1 MNESQSERI
10 YDEVFRT
17 WLHGQL
23 LSPRDGVRRSLRRSA
38 KRNFGRD
45 VDEDGPVQRLW
56 HAGWTLLQWRDHA
69 APWSR
74 DPDWDRERAI
84 DALLQ
89 AVEILGALAERAS
102 WRDDPVFKNLA
113 AVRAL
118 AVEIGRARQE
128 GPLDYDGWESTLVD
142 LSKNRELARHKG
154 GRQAYAPGISRDDIL
169 AARAQL
175 IESLGGFQR
184 TADADLAAR
193 LRDDLADLVVAYDE
207 AKQAQGALDFL
218 DLLVRARDLVRDNR
232 EARRSFQGRFT
243 KLFVDE
249 FQDTDPLQAELL
261 VLLAADESSLDA
273 THPDWR
279 TAVVRP
285 GALFIVGDPK
295 QSIYRFRRADVGV
308 YRDVC
313 ARLEAGG
320 ATRVPLQASFR
331 ASENI
336 QRAVNAAFAPVMADD
351 PVTLQAS
358 YMPLLK
364 VRDDLPAQPSVV
376 VLPVPRPYGR
386 TKQVTAYAD
395 RGLASGR
402 GRRLRRVAGQ
412 REQVARH
419 RTHGRAGRCRS
430 RRVTSVCCF
439 ADSPAG
445 RTT

>member
-1 MNESQSERI
+1 MKLRERIELERRAARAQDDTPAVAAFERALGHLEEAHVSTIHTFCADLLRERPVEARIDPLFVVLNESQAERI

-23 LSPRDGVRRSLRRSA
+23 LSPRDGLRRSLRRTA

-89 AVEILGALAERAS
+89 AIEIIGALAERAS

-113 AVRAL
+113 AARAL
-118 AVEIGRARQE
+118 ALEIGRARQE
-128 GPLDYDGWESTLVD
+128 GPIDYDGWESTLID
-142 LSKNRELARHKG
+142 LSKNRELAQHKG

-169 AARAQL
+169 NARAQL
-175 IESLGGFQR
+175 IESLGDFQR
-184 TADADLAAR
+184 KADADLAAR
-193 LRDDLADLVVAYDE
+193 LRDDLADLIVAYDE

-218 DLLVRARDLVRDNR
+218 DLLVRARDLVRDDR
-232 EARRSFQGRFT
+232 KARRSFQGRFT
-243 KLFVDE
+243 RLFVDE

-261 VLLAADESSLDA
+261 VLLAADESRLDPA
-273 THPDWR
+273 HPDWR
-279 TAVVRP
+279 AAVVRP

-320 ATRVPLQASFR
+320 DPRVWRKATSGRRRL
-331 ASENI
+331 
-336 QRAVNAAFAPVMADD
+336 QRAVNAALAPYD
-351 PVTLQAS
+351 
-358 YMPLLK
+358 
-364 VRDDLPAQPSVV
+364 
-376 VLPVPRPYGR
+376 
-386 TKQVTAYAD
+386 
-395 RGLASGR
+395 
-402 GRRLRRVAGQ
+402 
-412 REQVARH
+412 
-419 RTHGRAGRCRS
+419 
-430 RRVTSVCCF
+430 
-439 ADSPAG
+439 
-445 RTT
+445 

>member
-1 MNESQSERI
+1 M
-10 YDEVFRT
+10 
-17 WLHGQL
+17 
-23 LSPRDGVRRSLRRSA
+23 
-38 KRNFGRD
+38 
-45 VDEDGPVQRLW
+45 QRLR

-84 DALLQ
+84 DALLE

-113 AVRAL
+113 AARAL

-169 AARAQL
+169 GARAQL
-175 IESLGGFQR
+175 IESLGAFQR

-232 EARRSFQGRFT
+232 RGE
-243 KLFVDE
+243 
-249 FQDTDPLQAELL
+249 AELPGAL
-261 VLLAADESSLDA
+261 HEAVRRRVPGHRSAAGRAACPARGRRVEPRRDS
-273 THPDWR
+273 PDWR

-320 ATRVPLQASFR
+320 RHAR
-331 ASENI
+331 A
-336 QRAVNAAFAPVMADD
+336 AAGEFQGARRTSSARSTP
-351 PVTLQAS
+351 
-358 YMPLLK
+358 
-364 VRDDLPAQPSVV
+364 PS
-376 VLPVPRPYGR
+376 RP
-386 TKQVTAYAD
+386 
-395 RGLASGR
+395 
-402 GRRLRRVAGQ
+402 
-412 REQVARH
+412 
-419 RTHGRAGRCRS
+419 
-430 RRVTSVCCF
+430 
-439 ADSPAG
+439 
-445 RTT
+445 